1 MQNCGINNRLLLTF
15 DFGPVSIDRN
25 PEEVSAVLQSLGLE
39 DGSSQSSLWNHVK
52 GHHFVVFR
60 IPEKTDNF

>member
-1 MQNCGINNRLLLTF
+1 MQNFGINNWLLLTF

-39 DGSSQSSLWNHVK
+39 VGSSQSSFWNHVV
-52 GHHFVVFR
+52 GHHCVGFR